1 MASLRLNQEIKV
13 ISKLGRRGCH
23 SAAITSLG
31 SSNRKD
37 LNLGRV
43 LSHKCEI

>member
-1 MASLRLNQEIKV
+1 MQSMAFLRLNQDIKV
-13 ISKLGRRGCH
+13 LRRRGCY
-23 SAAITSLG
+23 SAAIMSFG